1 MKEESKMNEVSY
13 KQYEVGYYD
22 SRGWWWGFEQAHD
35 IFNAREQRA
44 RLGSGSRFC
53 SNGQWKEPN
62 GGWTIIEKKTTT
74 TTRIVE
80 ENEQD

>member
-22 SRGWWWGFEQAHD
+22 SKGWWWGFETAHD

-44 RLGSGSRFC
+44 RLGSSSRFC
-53 SNGQWKEPN
+53 LQAPN
-62 GGWTIIEKKTTT
+62 DGWTIIEKTTTT